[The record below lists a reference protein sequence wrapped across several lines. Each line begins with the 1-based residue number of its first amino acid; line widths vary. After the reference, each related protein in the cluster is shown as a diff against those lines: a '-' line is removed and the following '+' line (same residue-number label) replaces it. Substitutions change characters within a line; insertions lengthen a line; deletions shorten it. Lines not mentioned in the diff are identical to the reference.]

1 MTSEE
6 INKIFHE
13 TQLEDNYNFLASDLI
28 KLANAFIAKA
38 RPEIIQEC
46 VDVAHAYNTL
56 VADKIKEVLL

>member
-1 MTSEE
+1 MTNEE

-13 TQLEDNYNFLASDLI
+13 TEMEDNYNFLEDDLI

-46 VDVAHAYNTL
+46 VNVARTVNHL
-56 VADKIKEVLL
+56 VANKIKEVLL

>member
-1 MTSEE
+1 MTNEE

-13 TQLEDNYNFLASDLI
+13 TELEDNYNFLEDDLV

-38 RPEIIQEC
+38 RPAIIQEC
-46 VDVAHAYNTL
+46 VDVARAYNTL